1 MGTFYRYL
9 NGKDLLMQR
18 DRNGKTSR
26 DFASVLGES
35 TLEVRRTFQVSARI
49 FPMADVRAET
59 LIKSF

>member
-1 MGTFYRYL
+1 
-9 NGKDLLMQR
+9 MQW